1 MTKNILKFALA
12 GTLAFGVSMPL
23 ASLARA
29 DHDWNHDCHD
39 RLQADKVRIDREA
52 ARHGNDS
59 PEVRHAVDKMEKDR
73 QWCRDHHADWDH
85 NVFDVG
91 IYLGHH

>member
-1 MTKNILKFALA
+1 MTKNILKYALA
-12 GTLAFGVSMPL
+12 GALAFGVSMPL

-29 DHDWNHDCHD
+29 DSCHD
-39 RLQADKVRIDREA
+39 RLQADKDRIDREA

-59 PEVRHAVDKMEKDR
+59 PQVHHAVDRMEKDR
-73 QWCRDHHADWDH
+73 QWCRDHHMDWDH

-91 IYLGHH
+91 IYVHH